1 MNLYSYGWE
10 KKKTNGLNSFDIKKQ
25 IHNALHEN

>member
-10 KKKTNGLNSFDIKKQ
+10 KKKNGLNSFDIKKQ